1 MTQIIDFNSKK
12 NILTVED
19 FFALFIM
26 FKSKDDLG
34 ILVEFDLSKLM
45 YSLPRWRGMEKFKN
59 LYGNIE
65 INLDENNI
73 EYINLVD
80 LIAKKIKEKVV
91 ISYGDAKFLILAN
104 EELFSEQRKQYK
116 KSDLDLFNQ
125 LMFYINNDL
134 EFGIGNWE
142 VFSQD
147 EVVQVDK
154 YPSYVSG
161 EFVEQDKRDYYKNKF
176 GLNIIIGDI
185 DGNGGIDA
193 YDAGIVL
200 NLTEGTLKFE
210 DMTKNNQYYNR

>member
-45 YSLPRWRGMEKFKN
+45 YSLPRWRGMEKFKS

-80 LIAKKIKEKVV
+80 IIAKKIKEKVV
-91 ISYGDAKFLILAN
+91 ISSGDAKFLILAN

-116 KSDLDLFNQ
+116 K
-125 LMFYINNDL
+125 
-134 EFGIGNWE
+134 
-142 VFSQD
+142 
-147 EVVQVDK
+147 
-154 YPSYVSG
+154 
-161 EFVEQDKRDYYKNKF
+161 
-176 GLNIIIGDI
+176 
-185 DGNGGIDA
+185 
-193 YDAGIVL
+193 
-200 NLTEGTLKFE
+200 
-210 DMTKNNQYYNR
+210 

>member
-80 LIAKKIKEKVV
+80 IIAKKIKEKVV
-91 ISYGDAKFLILAN
+91 ISSGDAKFLILAN

-161 EFVEQDKRDYYKNKF
+161 EFVEQDKRDSNTKK
-176 GLNIIIGDI
+176 LMKEQ
-185 DGNGGIDA
+185 A
-193 YDAGIVL
+193 
-200 NLTEGTLKFE
+200 
-210 DMTKNNQYYNR
+210 KNNLKNIGF